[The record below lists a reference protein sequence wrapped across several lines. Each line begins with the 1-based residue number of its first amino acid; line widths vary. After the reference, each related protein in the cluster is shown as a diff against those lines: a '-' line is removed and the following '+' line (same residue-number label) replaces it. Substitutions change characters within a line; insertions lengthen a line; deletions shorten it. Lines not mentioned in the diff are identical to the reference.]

1 MKINYE
7 DKKRIKIKVKE
18 LIRINTNKNF
28 KIQNMMLN
36 DIIKYETIFKS
47 KQYLTNN
54 FDTNKH

>member
-1 MKINYE
+1 MKT
-7 DKKRIKIKVKE
+7 KKRIKVKE
-18 LIRINTNKNF
+18 LIRINTNENF

-47 KQYLTNN
+47 EQYLTNN

>member
-7 DKKRIKIKVKE
+7 DKNRIKVKVKE

-47 KQYLTNN
+47 ET
-54 FDTNKH
+54 

>member
-7 DKKRIKIKVKE
+7 DKNRIKIKVKE
-18 LIRINTNKNF
+18 LIRINTNKNC

-47 KQYLTNN
+47 ET
-54 FDTNKH
+54 

>member
-1 MKINYE
+1 MKINHE
-7 DKKRIKIKVKE
+7 DKNKIKIKE

-47 KQYLTNN
+47 ET
-54 FDTNKH
+54 